1 MSVEKWGDDRRAIC
15 PALRKSAP
23 HCCHNWVVLFVPL
36 LFVAAAV
43 ATFLLIFF
51 DRGFV
56 SFYLSSFLAH
66 TYARTLA
73 YTSLLNAVVCA
84 SVRLPLSFYWRYCG
98 AFISIAI
105 AKALAQTA
113 RNTLYCHSKNN
124 NINSQS
130 EHPQS
135 PQSNGRIA
143 LASAFALAFA
153 VAAVAGAAA
162 TSSSSRSALQKKSLR
177 TYITTY

>member
-1 MSVEKWGDDRRAIC
+1 MSVEKWGDAQHWGRARHI
-15 PALRKSAP
+15 
-23 HCCHNWVVLFVPL
+23 
-36 LFVAAAV
+36 V
-43 ATFLLIFF
+43 ATTEWCFLCRCYLLRPLWRLSCLFSSIVV
-51 DRGFV
+51 FV
-56 SFYLSSFLAH
+56 SFYLSSFRAH

-73 YTSLLNAVVCA
+73 YTPLLNAVVCA